1 MPEIKSPETISETK
15 DLKIFLAGSIE
26 QGKALKWQEKV
37 VEALSDT
44 NVLLLNPRR
53 ETWDASW
60 DENKDNAEFR
70 TQVEWELDALARAN
84 YIVMYFDPDTKSPIS
99 LLELGLYAD
108 SGKLLVVCPEH
119 FWRKGNVDIVCEK
132 YHIPQFSSLDELIHN
147 MREKLNFADKVNK

>member
-1 MPEIKSPETISETK
+1 MPEIKSPETIPETK

-37 VEALSDT
+37 VEVLSET
-44 NVLLLNPRR
+44 NVTLLNPRR
-53 ETWDASW
+53 ETWDGSW

-132 YHIPQFSSLDELIHN
+132 YHIPQFGSLDELIKHL
-147 MREKLNFADKVNK
+147 MMLIQNK

>member
-1 MPEIKSPETISETK
+1 MPEIKSPETIPETK

-26 QGKALKWQEKV
+26 QGTAEKWQEKV
-37 VEALSDT
+37 VEALLDM

-60 DENKDNAEFR
+60 DENKDNNEFR
-70 TQVEWELDALARAN
+70 AQVEWELDALARAN
-84 YIVMYFDPDTKSPIS
+84 YIVMNFDPDTKSPIS

-132 YHIPQFSSLDELIHN
+132 YHIPQFETLPELIKYL
-147 MREKLNFADKVNK
+147 EVLITTD

>member
-1 MPEIKSPETISETK
+1 MPEIKSPETIPETK
-15 DLKIFLAGSIE
+15 GLTIFLAGSIE
-26 QGKALKWQEKV
+26 QGAAERWQEKV
-37 VEALSDT
+37 VHALSDT

-53 ETWDASW
+53 ETWDGSW
-60 DENKDNAEFR
+60 DENKDNAKFR

-84 YIVMYFDPDTKSPIS
+84 YIVMYFDPSTKSPIS

-132 YHIPQFSSLDELIHN
+132 YHIPQFSSLNELIRHL
-147 MREKLNFADKVNK
+147 REILNFSEKENK